1 MRQPDYVQQHRERYH
16 PVADVTVTL
25 AHTATGKKTSII
37 AKRCKIHAKL
47 WDRLTEAQQTAA
59 EHISR
64 CHMAIHG
71 SPDRATDY
79 SRRIEPAGGRMPDH
93 VEHGLRMDYREWLT
107 ECGKA
112 QTDPRPAV
120 RICGEGYSLRDL
132 SQNSGERVKL
142 ALHLVLGLDA
152 MAKLKGWK

>member
-1 MRQPDYVQQHRERYH
+1 MKQPDHVQQHRERYH

-25 AHTATGKKTSII
+25 AHTATGRKTSVI
-37 AKRCKIHAKL
+37 AKRCKMHARL
-47 WDRLTEAQQTAA
+47 WDRLTEAQQIAA

-71 SPDRATDY
+71 SPDRAIDY
-79 SRRIEPAGGRMPDH
+79 SRRIEPAGEPPPDH
-93 VEHGLRMDYREWLT
+93 VDYRLRLDYRAWLT
-107 ECGKA
+107 ECGKVQA
-112 QTDPRPAV
+112 DPRPAV

-132 SQNSGERVKL
+132 SQNSRERMKL
-142 ALHLVLGLDA
+142 ALHLVVALDA